1 MLLCLF
7 RFRCQDFTYD
17 RLHFLIK
24 LFSYFQHTGLSG
36 KIGDGKVVIL
46 RTSKQDGN
54 PVIIV
59 KDTGDGTTA
68 EEITHRI
75 KYTGYE
81 Y

>member
-1 MLLCLF
+1 M
-7 RFRCQDFTYD
+7 
-17 RLHFLIK
+17 
-24 LFSYFQHTGLSG
+24 SG
-36 KIGDGKVVIL
+36 KIGDGKVIIL

-59 KDTGDGTTA
+59 KDTGDGTKA